1 MSVNT
6 QIGATIDFYNV
17 QFYNQGD
24 SRYNSY
30 NLLFLNSGGY
40 FTGTA
45 VKEIMNRGI
54 PARKIVVGKP
64 VTSNDATNSGW
75 MDLTILGDGAL
86 KAYTELKWYGGIMLW
101 QYASDLSGAGI
112 KKAVQKLYDI
122 CNKNRNCI

>member
-1 MSVNT
+1 
-6 QIGATIDFYNV
+6 
-17 QFYNQGD
+17 
-24 SRYNSY
+24 
-30 NLLFLNSGGY
+30 
-40 FTGTA
+40 
-45 VKEIMNRGI
+45 MNRGI

-86 KAYTELKWYGGIMLW
+86 KAYRELKWYGGIMLW
-101 QYASDLSGAGI
+101 QYALDPSGAGI